1 MALLTFLV
9 EDLALPTLARS
20 IQASTRAPLLMGLLF
35 KILETF
41 SLFIH
46 LFQLYFA
53 TSLFYAGILLNC
65 DIEAPR
71 PRDVTVRAVLN

>member
-1 MALLTFLV
+1 
-9 EDLALPTLARS
+9 
-20 IQASTRAPLLMGLLF
+20 MGLLF